1 MKQVSLSELSLELKI
16 NKSKLAYFSQLGLI
30 LPVATV
36 GGMKIFDTEKTK
48 NTLKKIAY
56 FKQRGKTLSEIKV
69 ELSKVK

>member
-30 LPVATV
+30 LPIATV

-48 NTLKKIAY
+48 NTLKKITEL
-56 FKQRGKTLSEIKV
+56 KKKGKKLSEIK
-69 ELSKVK
+69 EILS

>member
-1 MKQVSLSELSLELKI
+1 MKQVSLSELSLELKV

-48 NTLKKIAY
+48 DTLKKIAEL
-56 FKQRGKTLSEIKV
+56 KRRGKSLSEIKGI
-69 ELSKVK
+69 LS